1 MCKKMSK
8 FRVQNKNSTHSMS
21 MHKITPFLS
30 DIKIF
35 FKKNDMTGAMQTI
48 SSILSDVRM
57 TEKATLAVVSKVNC
71 VYRLLSVFQLLLL
84 FPCFGVGNIWSKQRD
99 GMLDSLM
106 KARKDV
112 FYRFMRNPYV
122 DWRKAMWHISVQLW
136 KRIRLRTD
144 HKADDVCLILDDTD
158 HEKTGR
164 TIEKIGRVHS
174 HLRHKAVLGFKC
186 LCMAVTDG
194 ISQIILDLD
203 ILGEKGRKGNYGMS
217 VKESERRHVRKP
229 EEDSELLREREKAY
243 GTSKIELAKEM
254 IKRAI
259 KKGVAFRYVLA
270 DSWFTCREMIQFIHK
285 RRNGSH
291 WLGMIK
297 VGEKGKTKYSTEYG
311 DLTAPELV
319 RLGKKLKL
327 KKYSRKLGCQYIVFD
342 ATFGG
347 VDVRLFLIR
356 RTDRGKWNGLLTTD
370 VSKEMDVFKAWRTYS
385 MRWALE
391 VVFKDCKTHL
401 GFGKCQSTSFASQIA
416 SATLCCLQYNLL
428 SVGRRFTDYETIG
441 GLFREISAE
450 TIQLSVAEQIWGIL
464 QELVT
469 AIATVFGL
477 LDEEVYDVVINHS
490 DELAHI
496 AKFYNLK
503 SAS

>member
-1 MCKKMSK
+1 MSI
-8 FRVQNKNSTHSMS
+8 
-21 MHKITPFLS
+21 HKITPFLS

-48 SSILSDVRM
+48 SSILSDVRI

-71 VYRLLSVFQLLLL
+71 VYRLLSIFQMLLL
-84 FPCFGVGNIWSKQRD
+84 FPCFGVRNVWSKQRD
-99 GMLDSLM
+99 GILDSLM

-112 FYRFMRNPYV
+112 FYRFMKNPDV

-136 KRIRLRTD
+136 RRIRLRTD
-144 HKADDVCLILDDTD
+144 RKDAEVCIILDDTD

-194 ISQIILDLD
+194 VSQMLLDLD
-203 ILGEKGRKGNYGMS
+203 LLGEKGKKGDYGMS
-217 VKESERRHVRKP
+217 GKESKRRHTRKP
-229 EEDSELLREREKAY
+229 EDDSELLREQEKAY
-243 GTSKIELAKEM
+243 DRSKIDLAKDM
-254 IKRAI
+254 LTRAI
-259 KKGVAFRYVLA
+259 RKGVAFSYVLA
-270 DSWFTCREMIQFIHK
+270 DSRFTCKEMIQFMHK
-285 RRNGSH
+285 RRCGCH

-297 VGEKGKTKYSTEYG
+297 VGEKGKTRYSNEYG

-319 RLGKKLKL
+319 KLGSKLKL
-327 KKYSRKLGCQYIVFD
+327 RKYSRRLRYQYIVLD

-347 VDVRLFLIR
+347 IPVRIFLIR

-370 VSKEMDVFKAWRTYS
+370 VSMEMDVFKAWRIYS
-385 MRWALE
+385 RRWALE
-391 VVFKDCKTHL
+391 VVFKECKTYL

-416 SATLCCLQYNLL
+416 SATLSCLQYNLL
-428 SVGRRFTDYETIG
+428 SVGRRFSDYETIG
-441 GLFREISAE
+441 ALFRQISAE
-450 TIQLSVAEQIWGIL
+450 TVQLSVAERIWGIL